1 MSAREPT
8 FRQLVRL
15 LGPLFGVILAVWF
28 LRVLLAAAGATGW
41 LVASLSITGI
51 VPVSTLLAVLLIHV
65 KRAGGYAQVV
75 QASVLLAAAGQLL
88 VSIAIAFTMATGVE
102 NVFSA
107 PEFTP
112 PHSTHLLHLY
122 THLLVIIPFG
132 LIGSI
137 VGCFFL
143 WLVRVLMPNP
153 PPPSRPGRA
162 WR

>member
-1 MSAREPT
+1 MSAAELT
-8 FRQLVRL
+8 FKQLLRL

-65 KRAGGYAQVV
+65 KRAGGYGQVLL
-75 QASVLLAAAGQLL
+75 ASVLLAAAGHLL
-88 VSIAIAFTMATGVE
+88 VSLAIAFTMATGAG
-102 NVFSA
+102 NVYSA

-112 PHSTHLLHLY
+112 SHSTQLLHLY
-122 THLLVIIPFG
+122 AHLLGIIPFG
-132 LIGSI
+132 LLGSI

-143 WLVRVLMPNP
+143 WLLRALMPNLGAE
-153 PPPSRPGRA
+153 SA
-162 WR
+162 EH